1 MFRKANKL
9 REHRKGDGKV
19 DVEKKLPKGT
29 ALYQRTVL
37 VVEDEP
43 FIRGLVSDK
52 LKSDGFKVEIA
63 SSAAD
68 ARKIAANN
76 DLDVVVMDID
86 LGPGPSGLD
95 LGLALHKIHPELALV
110 FLTHVPEPRMFGVD
124 VKMVPKN
131 AAYLLKE
138 RLSDPEVLNEAI
150 EAALRDKVTPEFR
163 DDLKPSH
170 PLVNV
175 SRTQLDVL
183 RLVAKGMSNQ
193 EIAELRGTTL
203 RAVENLVNR
212 AIAAAGIDVKSK
224 TSARVI
230 AVREFIKV
238 AGLPE

>member
-1 MFRKANKL
+1 M
-9 REHRKGDGKV
+9 
-19 DVEKKLPKGT
+19 
-29 ALYQRTVL
+29 YQRTVL

-52 LKSDGFKVEIA
+52 LKSDGFQVEIA
-63 SSAAD
+63 ASAAE
-68 ARKIAANN
+68 ARKIAANK
-76 DLDVVVMDID
+76 DVDIVVMDID

-95 LGLALHKIHPELALV
+95 LGLALHKMHPELALV
-110 FLTHVPEPRMFGVD
+110 FLTHVPEPRMYGVD

-138 RLSDPEVLNEAI
+138 RLSEPDVLNAAI
-150 EAALRDKVTPEFR
+150 EAALRDKVGPEHR

-175 SRTQLDVL
+175 SKTQLDVL
-183 RLVAKGMSNQ
+183 RMIAKGMSNQ
-193 EIAELRGTTL
+193 QIAEERGTSL

-212 AIAAAGIDVKSK
+212 AIAAAGIDAKSK

>member
-1 MFRKANKL
+1 MYTRS
-9 REHRKGDGKV
+9 
-19 DVEKKLPKGT
+19 
-29 ALYQRTVL
+29 VL

-43 FIRGLVSDK
+43 FIRGLVADK
-52 LKSDGFKVEIA
+52 LKGDGFQVEIA
-63 SSAAD
+63 ASAAE

-76 DLDVVVMDID
+76 DIDIVIMDID

-95 LGLALHKIHPELALV
+95 LGLALHKMHPELALV
-110 FLTHVPEPRMFGVD
+110 FLTHVPEPRIYGID
-124 VKMVPKN
+124 VKSVPKN

-138 RLSDPEVLNEAI
+138 RLADPNVLNNAI
-150 EAALRDKVTPEFR
+150 EAALRDKVSAEFR

-170 PLVNV
+170 PLMNV
-175 SRTQLDVL
+175 SKTQLDVL
-183 RLVAKGMSNQ
+183 RMIAKGMSNQ
-193 EIAELRGTTL
+193 DIAEARGTSL

-230 AVREFIKV
+230 AVREFIRV

>member
-1 MFRKANKL
+1 MYTRS
-9 REHRKGDGKV
+9 
-19 DVEKKLPKGT
+19 
-29 ALYQRTVL
+29 VL

-43 FIRGLVSDK
+43 FIRGLVADK

-63 SSAAD
+63 SSAAE

-76 DLDVVVMDID
+76 DIDVVVMDID

-95 LGLALHKIHPELALV
+95 LGIALHKMHPELALV
-110 FLTHVPEPRMFGVD
+110 FLTHVPEPRIFGID
-124 VKMVPKN
+124 VKSVPKN

-138 RLSDPEVLNEAI
+138 RLADPTVLNNAI
-150 EAALRDKVTPEFR
+150 EAALRDKVSPEYR

-170 PLVNV
+170 PLMNV
-175 SRTQLDVL
+175 SKTQLDVL
-183 RLVAKGMSNQ
+183 RMIAKGMSNQ
-193 EIAELRGTTL
+193 QIAEARGTSL

-212 AIAAAGIDVKSK
+212 AISAAGIDVKSK

-230 AVREFIKV
+230 AVREFIRV